1 MNRNYLDMLG
11 FVSHELKG
19 IIGSVIMSVY
29 SVRDGFLGFMNF
41 KQRKA
46 LDSAVRNLE
55 RLEVTVKN
63 YLDLSRIEKGEL
75 SVKRREVNLNEEII
89 NEAVDTFSKQF
100 SEKKIILDNRVPE
113 TLKVFADKDL
123 LLTVYHNLLSNAMKY
138 GTIGGRISLQSEDRG
153 EYIRLSVYND
163 GIPISEDKIGGLF
176 KKFSRLTTEQQRKI
190 TGAGLGL
197 FIVREIVEKHGGKIW
212 FEPKEKGNEFIFE
225 IKKGK

>member
-1 MNRNYLDMLG
+1 MNNQLLFYSAIIILIGVLLTALFHSHKKVKKLESSHESLLNMNKNYLDMLG

-41 KQRKA
+41 KQSKA

-55 RLEVTVKN
+55 RLSATVKN

-89 NEAVDTFSKQF
+89 KEAVDTFSKQF
-100 SEKKIILDNRVPE
+100 SEKEIILDSNVPK
-113 TLKVFADKDL
+113 TLKVFADRDL
-123 LLTVYHNLLSNAMKY
+123 IITVYNNLLSNAMKY
-138 GTIGGRISLQSEDRG
+138 GTTGGRINLQSEDRG

-163 GIPISEDKIGGLF
+163 GIPISE
-176 KKFSRLTTEQQRKI
+176 
-190 TGAGLGL
+190 
-197 FIVREIVEKHGGKIW
+197 GKI
-212 FEPKEKGNEFIFE
+212 E
-225 IKKGK
+225 

>member
-1 MNRNYLDMLG
+1 MNNQLWLYLAIIILSGALLTALFYYRKRVKKLKSSHESLLNMNRNYLDMLG

-100 SEKKIILDNRVPE
+100 SEKKDYFR
-113 TLKVFADKDL
+113 
-123 LLTVYHNLLSNAMKY
+123 
-138 GTIGGRISLQSEDRG
+138 
-153 EYIRLSVYND
+153 
-163 GIPISEDKIGGLF
+163 
-176 KKFSRLTTEQQRKI
+176 
-190 TGAGLGL
+190 
-197 FIVREIVEKHGGKIW
+197 
-212 FEPKEKGNEFIFE
+212 
-225 IKKGK
+225 